1 MGSTAFR
8 AEAVM
13 AEKHHK
19 SRSVMSWAGFVVF
32 ASAFL
37 YQTYYDYDNE
47 MSAYG
52 LIAVLANFCVNKTAQ
67 IIKTRK
73 ENG

>member
-1 MGSTAFR
+1 MTND
-8 AEAVM
+8 
-13 AEKHHK
+13 KPHK

-37 YQTYYDYDNE
+37 YQTYWDYNNE
-47 MSAYG
+47 MAGYG

-67 IIKTRK
+67 LIKTRNK
-73 ENG
+73 DD